1 MIGLVFISSL
11 HERPAR
17 NILALKIDPQ
27 ENRSFHWGDILF
39 VIGTKTVL
47 ANIQKICSTII
58 QLRNKGLPEKE
69 MHVWVIRD
77 RSLHKIVILSFM

>member
-27 ENRSFHWGDILF
+27 KNRSFHGGDILF

-58 QLRNKGLPEKE
+58 QLRNNGLPEKE

-77 RSLHKIVILSFM
+77 RSLHKILILSFM